1 MLVVGVGGF
10 RAAMLVVGVSRLFP
24 GGHVGCEGR
33 EPWEEVLLLVAS
45 SVLLPGPAL
54 RSGGSGCSAS
64 SRLQRLQRRGRLF
77 PCFLQQSQE
86 AWWLGQGM
94 PVLRALSSVG
104 STKYTLLLPAAT
116 LAQPQQCTKS
126 CLWFL
131 IMHTPTFVGPSF
143 A

>member
-1 MLVVGVGGF
+1 MLS
-10 RAAMLVVGVSRLFP
+10 LVPPSASPATGPAFPLFP
-24 GGHVGCEGR
+24 PAEPEG
-33 EPWEEVLLLVAS
+33 LV
-45 SVLLPGPAL
+45 
-54 RSGGSGCSAS
+54 
-64 SRLQRLQRRGRLF
+64 
-77 PCFLQQSQE
+77 
-86 AWWLGQGM
+86 AWWLGQGI

-104 STKYTLLLPAAT
+104 STKYALLLPAAT